1 MMNDIVAEIVLGP
14 KCNMSTADIEYLL
27 CARGYNR
34 VQKNVYDQR
43 SIHIYH
49 SRLSYR

>member
-1 MMNDIVAEIVLGP
+1 MMIDIVAEIVLGP
-14 KCNMSTADIEYLL
+14 KCKISTADIEYLL
-27 CARGYNR
+27 SAWGYYR
-34 VQKNVYDQR
+34 VQKNLYDQR